1 MKIINQNLFFLLEL
15 TILVKKILIINIKF
29 KYLVIV
35 NKLLVRISFQSISC
49 KRFNITE
56 VQTVNAR

>member
-1 MKIINQNLFFLLEL
+1 MKKINQNLFFLLEL

-49 KRFNITE
+49 KRFNITG
-56 VQTVNAR
+56 VQKVNAR